1 MKIFLLELYLATVVF
16 LKTVVTSESNSNT
29 DASYKYG
36 SYKYGFY
43 KYGTNKYGSY
53 YYAGSY
59 KYQRVASPVQQPTT
73 SSVVTSPDTVKV
85 GDELVAAGGEFSTEE
100 SKEFNI
106 KEAPDSVV

>member
-43 KYGTNKYGSY
+43 KYGSY

-106 KEAPDSVV
+106 EEAPDSVV